1 MLRHSTYTLTSQRF
15 MQLDNPCSLLPAT
28 GSSRILLCT
37 QLLAPSFPLYKD
49 AALFNRGL
57 VVSLF

>member
-1 MLRHSTYTLTSQRF
+1 

-28 GSSRILLCT
+28 PSRILLCT
-37 QLLAPSFPLYKD
+37 QLLAPSLPLYKD

-57 VVSLF
+57 VDSLF